1 MTFVVP
7 AALNAYQSTMRRERW
22 RGLVAIVASYE
33 CAVAAARCVVD
44 DHVRQP
50 SVSRSLW
57 VARQPVA
64 GLADEVVVLPPGK
77 ARTRLGAEHD
87 LVVIDAVSPGEG
99 LDPDALGALSGTLVA
114 GGLLVLLLPDNG
126 GRAPDADYRRLA
138 EHPRPWESLSS
149 RFLER
154 LHRRL
159 GTLDAVLTWHPG
171 EGTVDV
177 PVKPAGV
184 AGSGAVATPSRQRQ
198 PGSDVD
204 CLSADQAQ
212 AVARLVRLR
221 RRRPLV
227 ITADRG
233 RGKSAALGIACARWL
248 ARGEADGGAVDI
260 VLTAPRASSVDAV
273 FERLVALRPTARR
286 DGLTLTDPGGRVR
299 FVAPDALS
307 QGVAGRE
314 EGGAGSVLLVDEA
327 AAIPAALLATWLG
340 VFPRIAFATTV
351 HGYEGSGRGFALRF
365 RAVLDRLTP
374 DWKALHLTTPIRWA
388 SGDPLEAAT
397 ADLLLLDAQ
406 VGAPSHGQ
414 TDVGVGAIRTLDR
427 DALSR
432 DETRLRGVFGLLV
445 QAHYRTTPADLRALL
460 DAPATRILELA
471 DATALRTMSG
481 VLVSTDEG
489 GFDVELAERVARGE
503 RRPRGHLLAQS
514 LAAHAGEPE
523 ALTARLRRVTRLA
536 VHPDLRRRGLGARLL
551 NEGIAAA
558 SADGRDLF
566 GASFGA
572 DGGLLAFWRAQGF
585 AVVRL
590 GLTREAATGEH
601 AVMVARATSER
612 GVALLSRLRRRFAR
626 QLPALLAFELNDL
639 APDALVMLLAETATH
654 PSGTEPAPGDV
665 PLETALSPSD
675 LRDLHAMAHGAR
687 DPALVRPAIQALV
700 QWGAVSGRLGPRGA
714 VSGRLGPSGAVSG
727 RLGPNGA
734 VSERLGPNGAGRAPV
749 TTITDAA
756 DPALWLAAWAWQGRD
771 MEQLARSLGLSGR
784 RQVLEALRSA
794 VAQLLA

>member
-1 MTFVVP
+1 M
-7 AALNAYQSTMRRERW
+7 
-22 RGLVAIVASYE
+22 ASYE
-33 CAVAAARCVVD
+33 CAVAAARRVVD
-44 DHVRQP
+44 DHARQP
-50 SVSRSLW
+50 SASRSLW
-57 VARQPVA
+57 VASQPVA
-64 GLADEVVVLPPGK
+64 GLAAEVAVLPPGK

-138 EHPRPWESLSS
+138 DHPRPWESLSS

-177 PVKPAGV
+177 PGKPAGV
-184 AGSGAVATPSRQRQ
+184 AGASAVATPSRQRQ
-198 PGSDVD
+198 PGLDAD
-204 CLSADQAQ
+204 CLSADQAE

-233 RGKSAALGIACARWL
+233 RGKSAALGIACVRWL
-248 ARGEADGGAVDI
+248 ARGEADGDAVDI

-273 FERLVALRPTARR
+273 FERLVALRPAARR

-299 FVAPDALS
+299 FVAPDVLS
-307 QGVAGRE
+307 QGVAEHE
-314 EGGAGSVLLVDEA
+314 EGGAGSLLLVDEA

-340 VFPRIAFATTV
+340 AFPRIAFATTV

-406 VGAPSHGQ
+406 VGAPSHEQ
-414 TDVGVGAIRTLDR
+414 TDADVGDGLIRTLDR

-471 DATALRTMSG
+471 DAAAPRAMTG

-523 ALTARLRRVTRLA
+523 ALTAQLRRVTRLA

-612 GVALLSRLRRRFAR
+612 GVALLWRLRQRFAR

-639 APDALVMLLAETATH
+639 APDVLVMLLAETATH
-654 PSGTEPAPGDV
+654 PAGTEPAPGDI
-665 PLETALSPSD
+665 PLETALSSSD

-700 QWGAVSGRLGPRGA
+700 QWGAVSGRLGPNGA

-727 RLGPNGA
+727 RLTQTTGA
-734 VSERLGPNGAGRAPV
+734 A
-749 TTITDAA
+749 DAA
-756 DPALWLAAWAWQGRD
+756 LGLAAWAWQGRD
-771 MEQLARSLGLSGR
+771 MEHLARSLGLSGR